1 MRDIEFKSG
10 DDETVRGVLY
20 EPTTPPPHPAIIFA
34 HGLLSTHDEFGDY
47 PARFCARGYLALAID
62 FRGHGA
68 SDGLR
73 GLVSSARNVEDLRHA
88 LDFISAQPGVDPA
101 RLALVGHSLGG
112 DAVLCTAA
120 RDARARA
127 VVAGATVG
135 RLRDELSPG
144 EVLTYRIVSALNQL
158 QKAITR
164 QPLYV
169 PYRVTYADIFADDRC
184 RRAAEA
190 KGFLQRTL
198 PADNIPRLLQQD
210 AYVCARSVRV
220 PTLIVQ
226 GELDRV
232 VKPASTRRVYD
243 TLTCEKEWLELKG
256 SGHSFATDGKGAEAF
271 ERIAAWLNGVFSIQS
286 PVFSEKPTE
295 C

>member
-1 MRDIEFKSG
+1 MRNIEFKSG
-10 DDETVRGVLY
+10 DNETVRGVLY
-20 EPTTPPPHPAIIFA
+20 EPITPRPHPAIIFA

-47 PARFCARGYLALAID
+47 PMKFCARGYLVLAID

-73 GLVSSARNVEDLRHA
+73 GLISSARNVQDLQHA
-88 LDFISAQPGVDPA
+88 LDFIEAQPGMDNNRIV
-101 RLALVGHSLGG
+101 LFGHSFGG

-120 RDARARA
+120 RDARVRA

-144 EVLTYRIVSALNQL
+144 EALTYRVIDAVNRA

-164 QPLYV
+164 KSMYL
-169 PYRVTYADIFADDRC
+169 PYRVTYADIFNDAEC

-198 PADNIPRLLQQD
+198 PADNIPLLLQQD
-210 AYVCARSVRV
+210 AFACARNVRV

-232 VKPASTRRVYD
+232 VKPASTRAVYD
-243 TLTCEKEWLELKG
+243 TLTCEKEWHEVKG

-271 ERIAAWLNGVFSIQS
+271 ERIAVWMNKHLQDG
-286 PVFSEKPTE
+286 
-295 C
+295 